1 MCTSSIALE
10 VMLHMTWYKN
20 IQLIENV
27 RYQVSLCSV
36 VLALCGGV
44 VRFTT
49 AHIVPESHTSRHK
62 LLFEITD
69 HSL

>member
-20 IQLIENV
+20 TQLIENV

-36 VLALCGGV
+36 VLALCGE

-62 LLFEITD
+62 LLFEIID